1 MTAKKDKEKGAKKE
15 KMQGEET
22 IDKAKQEE
30 IAKELEQELEGVEK
44 EKPEKKEKAEKLE
57 EKPEAQEETQPQIPP
72 ARMQKPQAKYAVEE
86 KDQVQVLMEGFDLGY
101 ANLLVEKLLEDKGV
115 DFASA
120 DYVHPTQ
127 RTPLLKVKGKNVK
140 KSIAEA
146 LKEVGKEVKSL
157 SL

>member
-101 ANLLVEKLLEDKGV
+101 ANLLVEKLLDS
-115 DFASA
+115 D
-120 DYVHPTQ
+120 
-127 RTPLLKVKGKNVK
+127 R
-140 KSIAEA
+140 KSTR
-146 LKEVGKEVKSL
+146 LNS
-157 SL
+157 SH